1 MTGPISGVNPQQA
14 SLAKT
19 FKPEG
24 NEQQDA
30 ISRNRD
36 EFQTS
41 EQERIEVKGTATSQN
56 KLIEETREKQESED
70 KKAESRNQNFAANSN
85 SNTTQRR
92 GSLVDVVV

>member
-19 FKPEG
+19 FQPEG
-24 NEQQDA
+24 SEQQDRV
-30 ISRNRD
+30 SRNRD
-36 EFQTS
+36 EVQT
-41 EQERIEVKGTATSQN
+41 EQERIQVRGTATTQN
-56 KLIEETREKQESED
+56 KLVEESREKQESED